1 MALTP
6 TTAQTLI
13 TAVRSRTD
21 MKVNQ
26 FITDTDIIGYLNDPL
41 AILDGILISKFSNY
55 KLTKVLAT
63 CTTGTNIL
71 PLPADFLKL
80 MGLDLWYNQGAP
92 DGYCT
97 VNEYGWNSRNDR
109 QYPTSGNVGGIIS
122 PYIFEY
128 RLEGNQITIIP
139 PQVASLYTYRLNYVP
154 DFIPLVNSTDTLQ
167 SYMDSQNW
175 RQYAVYAASAQ
186 ILAMQDLDPTFFQ
199 SQAQMIQSHIIEL
212 SAPARNQGEPKSV
225 GIGGREY
232 GPTNPYGWNW

>member
-6 TTAQTLI
+6 TTSATLV
-13 TAVRSRTD
+13 TKVRQRTN
-21 MKVNQ
+21 METNQ
-26 FITDTDIIGYLNDPL
+26 FVTDPEIVNYLDDAL
-41 AILDGILISKFSNY
+41 ALLDGILISKFSNY
-55 KLTKVLAT
+55 KLTKVLVT
-63 CTTGTNIL
+63 VNSGTNIITL
-71 PLPADFLKL
+71 PNDFLKM

-139 PQVASLYTYRLNYVP
+139 PQAANLYTYRLNYIA
-154 DFIPLVNSTDTLQ
+154 DYIPLSVAGQLQ

-175 RQYAVYAASAQ
+175 CQYAVYAASAQ
-186 ILAMQDLDPTFFQ
+186 VLAKQDSDPAFFLQ
-199 SQAQMIQSHIIEL
+199 QASLLQSHIIEL
-212 SAPARNQGEPKSV
+212 SAPARNQGEPKAV